1 MGSLLFVIRCH
12 WWCWEASQTRRMKQE
27 RVVGSTLVLAL
38 VYRSPTGSQRNGDS
52 EDSCRKDPLK
62 ASLVLMMVSVVLR
75 LMH

>member
-1 MGSLLFVIRCH
+1 
-12 WWCWEASQTRRMKQE
+12 MKQE